1 MIISYDIDE
10 SRWIRIVGRYMTL
23 TSNKNI
29 LIVDDNEENR
39 YILEVICKSLGYTTN
54 SVENGQKA
62 LDFLKTNT
70 PILILL
76 DLVMPV
82 MDGYEVLKQVR
93 NNKKTHDLPVIMVS
107 SIDETE
113 SVLKCLQ
120 KGADDYITKPF
131 EPDILKVRMENT
143 LSKFLYIKM
152 ERELLE
158 KTFSGSMKVFS
169 DILSSVS
176 PSLFGKSL
184 RTRRICKLIAEDL
197 KLSDIWEVEV
207 SAMFSLIGCIT
218 LPAETITKIVEG
230 KTLVA
235 VEKILNENHPYV
247 GYKLLSNIPRLENVA
262 LNVFF
267 QNKTRLTDSI
277 PAEILEKVK
286 EIPLHAKLLYAA
298 NEYDFIS
305 SRSTIKS
312 DIITYLK
319 KLDIDENIL
328 KSLEK
333 IVLIENGKVEK
344 RIKLS
349 ELQVGMIFASDLLT
363 ENNNKVASKWMEVS
377 NSLLDVIK
385 LVHSKV
391 AIIEPIN
398 VFVSKQS

>member
-1 MIISYDIDE
+1 
-10 SRWIRIVGRYMTL
+10 MTL
-23 TSNKNI
+23 TSNKTV

-39 YILEVICKSLGYTTN
+39 YILEVICKSLGYTTA
-54 SVENGQKA
+54 SVTNGQEA
-62 LDFLKTNT
+62 MDYLKSTL

-82 MDGYEVLKQVR
+82 MDGFEVLKRVR
-93 NNKKTHDLPVIMVS
+93 ENKKTQDLPVIMVS

-120 KGADDYITKPF
+120 KGADDYIAKPF

-152 ERELLE
+152 EKELLE
-158 KTFSGSMKVFS
+158 KTFSGSMKVLS

-197 KLSDIWEVEV
+197 KLSDIWEIEI

-235 VEKILNENHPYV
+235 VEKIMNENHPYV
-247 GYKLLSNIPRLENVA
+247 GYKLLSHIPRLENVA
-262 LNVFF
+262 LNIFF
-267 QNKTRLTDSI
+267 QNKTRLTNSL
-277 PAEILEKVK
+277 PPEILSKVK
-286 EIPLHAKLLYAA
+286 EIPLAAKILYAA

-305 SRSTIKS
+305 TRSTIKA

-319 KLDIDENIL
+319 KLDLDETL
-328 KSLEK
+328 FSSLEK
-333 IVLIENGKVEK
+333 IVLIENGRVEK

-349 ELQVGMIFASDLLT
+349 DLQTGMIFASDLLT

-391 AIIEPIN
+391 PIVEPVH
-398 VFVSKQS
+398 VFVPKPA

>member
-10 SRWIRIVGRYMTL
+10 TRWIRIVGRYMTL
-23 TSNKNI
+23 TSNKKI

-152 ERELLE
+152 EKELLE
-158 KTFSGSMKVFS
+158 KTFSGSMKVLS

-230 KTLVA
+230 
-235 VEKILNENHPYV
+235 ILNEQQEFDDFDTKIQPEEISGNDAHMLQLAQDEDGNYYV
-247 GYKLLSNIPRLENVA
+247 LDNETGEPQIVA
-262 LNVFF
+262 
-267 QNKTRLTDSI
+267 KT
-277 PAEILEKVK
+277 K
-286 EIPLHAKLLYAA
+286 
-298 NEYDFIS
+298 
-305 SRSTIKS
+305 
-312 DIITYLK
+312 
-319 KLDIDENIL
+319 
-328 KSLEK
+328 
-333 IVLIENGKVEK
+333 
-344 RIKLS
+344 
-349 ELQVGMIFASDLLT
+349 
-363 ENNNKVASKWMEVS
+363 
-377 NSLLDVIK
+377 
-385 LVHSKV
+385 
-391 AIIEPIN
+391 
-398 VFVSKQS
+398 